1 MATGRLTRVIE
12 MTTPPTDPSE
22 SRRLVFGRLPSGERR
37 FLADTLR
44 QETVGGALLLGAAVL
59 GLVLANS
66 GLSHW
71 YESLKDAVVGPA
83 ALHLDLSL
91 QEWAGDGLL
100 AIFFFVAGL
109 ELKRELVVGSLSKPA
124 QAVLP
129 VVAAV
134 AGMVVPAL
142 LYLAIAG
149 SDPAAREGWGVP
161 MATDI
166 AFALAVLAVAGSHL
180 PAALRA
186 FLLTLAVVDDR
197 GAITVIAI
205 FYTDTFKPGSF
216 ALAVLTLVV
225 WWFLQRRRV
234 TSPWVLIPVA
244 VLAWTLMHDSGIHAT
259 VAGVLLGLLTR
270 VRPTPDE
277 HVSPA
282 EHLEHAVRPWSAG
295 VAVPI
300 FAFLAAGVP
309 LSAGS
314 LTAVFNDAAAIGVMV
329 GLFVGKFVGVFG
341 ASYLTARFTRAELNE
356 DLAWFDMAGLALLS
370 GIGFTVSLLIA
381 ELAFEDDVVRLD
393 AVKSGVLIASVA
405 AAVIAVL
412 LLRLRDRV
420 YQRIEEQD
428 AAEA

>member
-1 MATGRLTRVIE
+1 M
-12 MTTPPTDPSE
+12 
-22 SRRLVFGRLPSGERR
+22 
-37 FLADTLR
+37 
-44 QETVGGALLLGAAVL
+44 
-59 GLVLANS
+59 
-66 GLSHW
+66 
-71 YESLKDAVVGPA
+71 
-83 ALHLDLSL
+83 
-91 QEWAGDGLL
+91 
-100 AIFFFVAGL
+100 
-109 ELKRELVVGSLSKPA
+109 
-124 QAVLP
+124 
-129 VVAAV
+129 
-134 AGMVVPAL
+134 
-142 LYLAIAG
+142 
-149 SDPAAREGWGVP
+149 
-161 MATDI
+161 
-166 AFALAVLAVAGSHL
+166 
-180 PAALRA
+180 
-186 FLLTLAVVDDR
+186 
-197 GAITVIAI
+197 

-270 VRPTPDE
+270 VRPAPDE

>member
-12 MTTPPTDPSE
+12 MTIPPTDPSE

-186 FLLTLAVVDDR
+186 FLLTLAVVDDM

-270 VRPTPDE
+270 VRPAPDE

>member
-1 MATGRLTRVIE
+1 
-12 MTTPPTDPSE
+12 MTTPPTDPE

-44 QETVGGALLLGAAVL
+44 QETVGGALLLGAAML

-66 GLSHW
+66 GLSDW

-83 ALHLDLSL
+83 ALHLDLTL

-142 LYLAIAG
+142 LFLAVAG
-149 SDPAAREGWGVP
+149 SDPAARQGWGVP

-186 FLLTLAVVDDR
+186 FLLTLAVVDDM

-216 ALAVLTLVV
+216 ALAVLTLVL

-244 VLAWTLMHDSGIHAT
+244 LVAWTLMHDSGIHAT

-270 VRPTPDE
+270 VRPAPNED
-277 HVSPA
+277 VSPA
-282 EHLEHAVRPWSAG
+282 EHLEHVVRPWSAG

-309 LSAGS
+309 LSASS
-314 LTAVFNDAAAIGVMV
+314 LSAVFDDAAAIGVMV
-329 GLFVGKFVGVFG
+329 GLFVGKFIGVFG

-405 AAVIAVL
+405 AAVVAVV

-428 AAEA
+428 AAET